1 MEFVSTFF
9 WSFCFWQFFSLAP
22 FTLTN
27 NTSRPYKNN
36 KLIIFAS
43 FSLLFHI
50 ALAICSLTFTD
61 WYIDWKN
68 QTTILAYYNI
78 YAYMLLHQVTSCIIV
93 IEALVNINHQIDFVQ
108 RMNKI
113 DNALRHKMQ
122 IKINYE
128 KCQLQNNVG
137 FIVWLLWHLI
147 SQTAIFAFE
156 NEIENRFQLLYVVSF
171 ILYSLQF
178 QRCVLYVYQIHH
190 RYELLNLFILET
202 FPLDDNIDEIQE
214 VNIDYDRNNHLKAQ
228 IFNLSDIYQELQD
241 ASDAINKIFRWSL
254 PLCIG
259 NDFQGILGEI
269 YWMLVLLLSDNN
281 HNPWTIYVS
290 RFFWLSWHLLHILF
304 LSHACHSTSREVS
317 ITIFISSNFEIVN

>member
-1 MEFVSTFF
+1 M
-9 WSFCFWQFFSLAP
+9 
-22 FTLTN
+22 
-27 NTSRPYKNN
+27 PYKNK

-50 ALAICSLTFTD
+50 ALAICSLIFTD

-93 IEALVNINHQIDFVQ
+93 IEALVNIDRQMDFLQ

-113 DNALRHKMQ
+113 DQALTHKMQ
-122 IKINYE
+122 IKIDYE
-128 KCQLQNNVG
+128 KRQLQNNVG
-137 FIVWLLWHLI
+137 LSVWLLLHLI

-178 QRCVLYVYQIHH
+178 QRCVLYVYQIYH
-190 RYELLNLFILET
+190 RCELLNQFILET
-202 FPLDDNIDEIQE
+202 FPLDDNIDGDQE
-214 VNIDYDRNNHLKAQ
+214 VNIDHERNNHLKAQ
-228 IFNLSDIYQELQD
+228 IFDLSDIYQELHD
-241 ASDAINKIFRWSL
+241 ASDTINKIFCWSL

-259 NDFQGILGEI
+259 NDFQGILGEM
-269 YWMLVLLLSDNN
+269 YWMLVLLLSDN

-290 RFFWLSWHLLHILF
+290 RFFWLSWHLVHILF

-317 ITIFISSNFEIVN
+317 IRFIISSNFKVVNYSKKNKYFLGLIDCSTNSWYRSPIFR